1 MANDRADFAD
11 EVRNKAWFSSDTR
24 MALDGK
30 AVTVILQKQGKA
42 EREDLSQVEVVQAG
56 HMMEPFIARIAED
69 KLGYP
74 LAKADWTGT
83 HPTEPWMQS
92 HFDYVRE
99 VRGSGYIPYEI
110 KNYNLNRMNKFS
122 DDPLILPDADR
133 GQLIQEAICLN
144 ASEAHLCVLF
154 GGQYFRHYEMVVT
167 DEMKLDLTKQMA
179 VYWGHVVAGTTPD
192 PQTVQECKLVYPQS
206 NPDVTV
212 MADRE
217 IENMAAMLRRTKEQI
232 KQLEEAEEELTAA
245 LQKRMQRAEQ
255 LVSIDGTILATW
267 KGSKGSRRFD
277 PKVFQQAMPELYEK
291 FCFEQPGSRRFLI
304 K

>member
-30 AVTVILQKQGKA
+30 ATTVILQKQGKL
-42 EREDLSQVEVVQAG
+42 ERDDLSQVEVVQAG

-69 KLGYP
+69 KLGIP

-83 HPTEPWMQS
+83 HPTESWMQS
-92 HFDYVRE
+92 HFDYVKE
-99 VRGSGYIPYEI
+99 VKGGGYIPYEI
-110 KNYNLNRMNKFS
+110 KNYNLNRMNKFES
-122 DDPLILPDADR
+122 DPLIIPDADL

-154 GGQYFRHYEMVVT
+154 GGQYFRHYEMIVT
-167 DEMKLDLTKQMA
+167 DEMKEELTKQMA
-179 VYWGHVVAGTTPD
+179 VFWGHVVAGTTPD
-192 PQTVQECKLVYPQS
+192 PRTAAECKLVYAQQTNS
-206 NPDVTV
+206 IAW
-212 MADRE
+212 ADKE
-217 IENMAAMLRRTKEQI
+217 AEETAYMLKTCKAKI
-232 KQLEEAEEELTAA
+232 KDLEAIEEELTVA
-245 LQKRMQRAEQ
+245 LQNRMRSSGE
-255 LVSIDGTILATW
+255 LVTVDGSILATW
-267 KGSKGSRRFD
+267 KASKGSKRFD
-277 PKVFQQAMPELYEK
+277 PKLFQQAMPDMYDK

>member
-1 MANDRADFAD
+1 MANAREDFDDA
-11 EVRNKAWFSSDTR
+11 VRNKAWFSSDTR

-56 HMMEPFIARIAED
+56 HMMEPFIAKIAED
-69 KLGYP
+69 RLGYP
-74 LAKADWTGT
+74 LSKADWTGV
-83 HPTEPWMQS
+83 HPSEPWMQS
-92 HFDYVRE
+92 HFDYVKE
-99 VRGSGYIPYEI
+99 VKGGYIPYEI

-217 IENMAAMLRRTKEQI
+217 IENMAAMLRRTKDQI
-232 KQLEEAEEELTAA
+232 KQLEDAEEELTAA
-245 LQKRMQRAEQ
+245 LQRRMQRAEQ

-267 KGSKGSRRFD
+267 KGSKASKRFD
-277 PKVFQQAMPELYEK
+277 PKLFQQSMPDIYEK
-291 FCFEQPGSRRFLI
+291 FCVEQPGSRRFLI

>member
-1 MANDRADFAD
+1 MANAREDFDDA
-11 EVRNKAWFSSDTR
+11 VRNKAWFSSDTR

-92 HFDYVRE
+92 HFDYVKE
-99 VRGSGYIPYEI
+99 IKGGYIPYEI

-217 IENMAAMLRRTKEQI
+217 IENMAAMLKRTKEQI
-232 KQLEEAEEELTAA
+232 KQLEDDADELTAA

-267 KGSKGSRRFD
+267 KASKASKRFD
-277 PKVFQQAMPELYEK
+277 PKVFQQAMPEMYEK

>member
-1 MANDRADFAD
+1 MANAREDFDDA
-11 EVRNKAWFSSDTR
+11 VRNKAWFSSDTR

-74 LAKADWTGT
+74 LAKADWTGV
-83 HPTEPWMQS
+83 HPSEPWMQS
-92 HFDYVRE
+92 HFDYVKE
-99 VRGSGYIPYEI
+99 VKGGYIPYEI

-154 GGQYFRHYEMVVT
+154 GGQYFRHYEMLVT

-192 PQTVQECKLVYPQS
+192 PETVQECKLVYPQS

-267 KGSKGSRRFD
+267 KGSKGSKRFD
-277 PKVFQQAMPELYEK
+277 PKVFQQAMPEMYEK